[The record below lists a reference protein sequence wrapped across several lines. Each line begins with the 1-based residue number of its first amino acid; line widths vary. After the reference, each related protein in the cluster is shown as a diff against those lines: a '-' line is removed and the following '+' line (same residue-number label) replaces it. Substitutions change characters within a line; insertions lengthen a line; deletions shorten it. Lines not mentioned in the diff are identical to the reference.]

1 MKNVSNKVSTGMALL
16 LTIGI
21 MIVIGLIISAFEP
34 RCSMSGCDKHVSEGD
49 RYCVLHEMS
58 YRSYGNPD
66 YNEVYENSQKNK
78 NAYKPPINSS
88 DYDDNSSSTTT
99 NRKPSSDKKTYNTY
113 DSYDEGYEDIYDN
126 DDYDMDRYYNDDEYA
141 AGVDDAMDELD
152 W

>member
-1 MKNVSNKVSTGMALL
+1 MQNDSNKVSTGVALL

-21 MIVIGLIISAFEP
+21 MLVIGLIISAFEP

-66 YNEVYENSQKNK
+66 YNEVYENRQKNK
-78 NAYKPPINSS
+78 NHNSFSSNFSGSNNTSNSS
-88 DYDDNSSSTTT
+88 TVNKGTTSS
-99 NRKPSSDKKTYNTY
+99 KKTYNTY

-141 AGVDDAMDELD
+141 AGVDDAMDDLD